1 MHYSPAYYKKQCNH
15 IWIVNLQNSIWWTP
29 RLCSMMLNPVGFS
42 LSLLLLHLSL
52 SIPLP
57 CLYLT
62 VHSLCFHL
70 FFCFFPSLPL
80 LSSFWPVSF
89 LWAPGEL
96 VAWWFCA
103 PWPTCALW
111 PSADVA
117 HHRPQHALN
126 KPSNSKAP
134 QGTSLSA
141 TLTLLP
147 YGCQPSSTHCQ
158 HSLRPLTE
166 L

>member
-1 MHYSPAYYKKQCNH
+1 MD
-15 IWIVNLQNSIWWTP
+15 P
-29 RLCSMMLNPVGFS
+29 RLCSMMLNPFGS
-42 LSLLLLHLSL
+42 LFPFFYFISRSLF
-52 SIPLP
+52 P
-57 CLYLT
+57 CLAFT
-62 VHSLCFHL
+62 SLFTLFFHL

-96 VAWWFCA
+96 VGLVVLCTVAHLCFV
-103 PWPTCALW
+103 T
-111 PSADVA
+111 SADVA